1 MHPPSLSSSPE
12 VYESL
17 PHAGMSQEMSLYNL
31 LQPTIVIPLAFLS
44 DEISR
49 KLMTSTPSTITAFNW
64 ATAFSEEI
72 DSVIS
77 ISKYSPSLVTPTPS
91 TRKRHD
97 HMRTVSGCKCDRY
110 LCAPDCFLEITHHVQ
125 VSDETHDSIFTEFNS
140 YFQHRHLLSILRHRS
155 RNISYGSSV
164 LLLAF
169 IA

>member
-1 MHPPSLSSSPE
+1 
-12 VYESL
+12 
-17 PHAGMSQEMSLYNL
+17 
-31 LQPTIVIPLAFLS
+31 
-44 DEISR
+44 
-49 KLMTSTPSTITAFNW
+49 MTSIPSTITAFNC

-91 TRKRHD
+91 GCAND

-125 VSDETHDSIFTEFNS
+125 VSDETHDSIFAEFNS
-140 YFQHRHLLSILRHRS
+140 YFQYRHLLSILRHRS

-164 LLLAF
+164 LLLHSLHDSTLVSG
-169 IA
+169 ILLLRRYR